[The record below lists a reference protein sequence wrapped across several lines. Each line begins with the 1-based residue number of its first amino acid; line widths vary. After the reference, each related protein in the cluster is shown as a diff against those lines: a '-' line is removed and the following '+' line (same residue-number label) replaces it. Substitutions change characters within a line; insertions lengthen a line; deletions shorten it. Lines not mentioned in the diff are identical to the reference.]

1 MNSCCLQG
9 GLQEY
14 WERYSHILRFVT
26 LYYFSLL
33 QGEWGDPLYVK
44 ETRKE
49 GKRKKIEGERRERER
64 GERGR
69 EEREGERREREGG
82 REGICLLT
90 LSAVNT
96 G

>member
-49 GKRKKIEGERRERER
+49 GKISGRGEGGRGNGERER
-64 GERGR
+64 DDRLK
-69 EEREGERREREGG
+69 
-82 REGICLLT
+82 I
-90 LSAVNT
+90 
-96 G
+96 